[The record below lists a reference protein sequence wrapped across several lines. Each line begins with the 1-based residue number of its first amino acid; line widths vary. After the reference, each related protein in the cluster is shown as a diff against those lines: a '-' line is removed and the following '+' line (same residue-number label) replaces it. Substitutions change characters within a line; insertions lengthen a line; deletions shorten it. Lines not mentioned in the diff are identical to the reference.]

1 MKVLL
6 VNGSSHEKRDT
17 FEALQVVEK
26 SLNTCGIDTEW
37 FWIGDGPVRGCID
50 CAACEGVGRCAFT
63 DDCANDLIEAMIA
76 ADGVVIGTPVYFC
89 APNGALMALLNRV
102 FYAGSEHGRLFE
114 GKLGA
119 SVATM
124 WRSGGNSALA
134 ALDKYFMISGMPVV
148 PNKYWNMYFSPRSD
162 LGEDEFGKENIQN
175 LGKNMAEML
184 LKK

>member
-1 MKVLL
+1 MNVLL
-6 VNGSSHEKRDT
+6 INGSPRPGGNTALALAEMEKIFQEEGIETVIMQVGGRD
-17 FEALQVVEK
+17 
-26 SLNTCGIDTEW
+26 I
-37 FWIGDGPVRGCID
+37 RGCI
-50 CAACEGVGRCAFT
+50 ACGRCGELGRCVF
-63 DDCANDLIEAMIA
+63 DDDVVNPLIDAICG

-89 APNGALMALLNRV
+89 APNGALMTVLNRV

-162 LGEDEFGKENIQN
+162 LGDDGFGKENLQN
-175 LGKNMAEML
+175 LGRTMAEML